1 MLSSSKLSPAPNAAE
16 VVGVAGRGEE
26 TRKGAVVQLG
36 RGEARGVAV
45 SGGRGLL
52 GVPSAVGMK
61 EMEPS
66 LTICSTGSSK
76 KAGIRIQNVVNLNLF
91 ICAVTQ

>member
-1 MLSSSKLSPAPNAAE
+1 MLSSSKLSPAM
-16 VVGVAGRGEE
+16 VVGVVGRGEE

-36 RGEARGVAV
+36 RGEARGVV
-45 SGGRGLL
+45 ESGGRGLL

-66 LTICSTGSSK
+66 LTICSTGSSSK
-76 KAGIRIQNVVNLNLF
+76 VEINRKE
-91 ICAVTQ
+91 